1 LRVLNTDLASVTVEI
16 FDIERVGGGGGRG
29 PRFFVFFVS
38 QRSSHF
44 AMPRHAA
51 LVRALRSMRGEPSR
65 LRLRWT
71 LFWMMLTSHE
81 RCPSS

>member
-1 LRVLNTDLASVTVEI
+1 MILALQSKFLTLSGWGEGGVGVLDSLC
-16 FDIERVGGGGGRG
+16 FLYLL
-29 PRFFVFFVS
+29 S

-44 AMPRHAA
+44 AKPRHAA